1 MNNTLKMSQEPLQ
14 LWIGF
19 QMFLFPLLSLT
30 TSFGI
35 GLSSLLFLLTALV
48 LPRKIS
54 KAMAPYWNEI
64 RWVFAAFLFQFVLAL
79 GAFAL
84 RPEAGLD
91 YLDKP
96 SRMLFAMSCVGL
108 VVLARPRVA
117 ALWWGVVL
125 GAIAALPFVAW
136 QRIVMDIERPGGF
149 INAITFGDL
158 ALCLGLL
165 ALAAAIDY
173 RHCLRKA
180 TLAGFGALAGLAAC
194 MLTGTRGSWIALALA
209 ALLFFSYGHLLK
221 SRKLRLVLA
230 GSFAMVCA
238 AFFVPAT
245 GMQERA
251 LKGVDEARIWADGGN
266 VFTSIGTRLEL
277 WKGALILIE
286 ERPLFGL
293 DRNTVRVEIRRMVEQ
308 GTLDPAILHLEHLH
322 NDALQALAT
331 GGIFGLLA
339 WIGILAAPF
348 VFFARQLGRGA
359 QEEAHARGVDLPQFA
374 PALAGMLVVLC
385 YFSFGL
391 TEVIFWSLKGSMFYA
406 LMIFL
411 LMGLCLAAKSGQTRA
426 ATLGTQFENKVGERG
441 N

>member
-1 MNNTLKMSQEPLQ
+1 MNNKSILPREPFQ

-19 QMFLFPLLSLT
+19 QMFLFPLLSLIT
-30 TSFGI
+30 PSGI
-35 GLSSLLFLLTALV
+35 GFSSLLFLLTACFV
-48 LPRKIS
+48 PRKAWA
-54 KAMAPYWNEI
+54 AMAPHWHDI
-64 RWVFAAFLFQFVLAL
+64 RWVLAAFVFQFALAL
-79 GAFAL
+79 VAMVL

-91 YLDKP
+91 SLDKP
-96 SRMLFAMSCVGL
+96 SRMLLAMSAMAL
-108 VVLARPRVA
+108 VVLARPRSK

-125 GAIAALPFVAW
+125 GAVAALPFVAW
-136 QRIVMDIERPGGF
+136 QRIGMGIERPGGF
-149 INAITFGDL
+149 LNAITFGDL
-158 ALCLGLL
+158 ALCLGLV

-173 RHCLRKA
+173 RHSIHKA

-194 MLTGTRGSWIALALA
+194 MLTGTRGSWIALAMA
-209 ALLFFSYGHLLK
+209 AVLFLSYAQLLK

-230 GSFAMVCA
+230 GSFALIGA

-251 LKGVDEARIWADGGN
+251 LQGVDDVKTWAGGGN
-266 VFTSIGTRLEL
+266 VFTNVGTRLEL
-277 WKGALILIE
+277 WKGAAILIE
-286 ERPLFGL
+286 ERPIFGL
-293 DRNTVRVEIRRMVEQ
+293 DRNTVRAEIRRMVGE
-308 GTLDPAILHLEHLH
+308 GTLDPAILSLEHLH

-339 WIGILAAPF
+339 WAGILAAPF
-348 VFFARQLGRGA
+348 VFFARQLGRAA
-359 QEEAHARGVDLPQFA
+359 QASSHARGVGLPQFA

-406 LMIFL
+406 LMVFL
-411 LMGLCLAAKSGQTRA
+411 LMGLCLVAKSRQLEA
-426 ATLGTQFENKVGERG
+426 KVEYKVEYEVEQRG

>member
-1 MNNTLKMSQEPLQ
+1 MTNTLKMPQRPLQ

-19 QMFLFPLLSLT
+19 QIFLFPALSLT

-35 GLSSLLFLLTALV
+35 GLSSLLLLLTALCV
-48 LPRKIS
+48 PRKS
-54 KAMAPYWNEI
+54 WAALAPHWKEV
-64 RWVFAAFLFQFVLAL
+64 RWVFAAFLFQFGLAVV
-79 GAFAL
+79 AVIL

-91 YLDKP
+91 FLDKP
-96 SRMLFAMSCVGL
+96 SRMLFAMSCVAL
-108 VVLARPRVA
+108 VVLARPRA
-117 ALWWGVVL
+117 ATLWWGVVV
-125 GAIAALPFVAW
+125 GAVAALPFVAW
-136 QRIVMDIERPGGF
+136 QRIVMGVERPGGF

-158 ALCLGLL
+158 ALCLGLV

-173 RHCLRKA
+173 RHSLSKA
-180 TLAGFGALAGLAAC
+180 MLAGVGMLAGLAAC

-230 GSFAMVCA
+230 GVFAMVCS

-245 GMQERA
+245 GMQQRA
-251 LKGVDEARIWADGGN
+251 LQGVDEVRIWADGGN
-266 VFTSIGTRLEL
+266 VLTNVGTRLEL

-286 ERPLFGL
+286 KRPVFGL
-293 DRNTVRVEIRRMVEQ
+293 DRNTVRAEIRRMVEQ
-308 GTLDPAILHLEHLH
+308 GTLDPAILSLEHLH
-322 NDALQALAT
+322 NDALQSLAT

-339 WIGILAAPF
+339 WAGILVAPF

-359 QEEAHARGVDLPQFA
+359 QVTAHAHGVDVPQFA

-406 LMIFL
+406 LMVFL
-411 LMGLCLAAKSGQTRA
+411 LMGLCLVVKTRPA
-426 ATLGTQFENKVGERG
+426 NAVTPENKVGPRG